1 MIEII
6 DVHKKFG
13 ELEVLKG
20 VNLSVKRGETIVIIG
35 RSGCGKSVL
44 LKHLIGIL
52 TPDSGKLLFNDVDIS
67 QMKENELIEHRKKFG
82 MLFQA
87 AALFDSLSV
96 KENVAFGL
104 REHMDLSE
112 EEIDRITSEKLSL
125 VGLYAVEGK
134 KPAEL
139 SGGMRKRVG
148 LARAF
153 AMDPAIILY
162 DEPTT
167 GLDPITSDVINE
179 LIVKFK
185 KEINVTSFAVT
196 HDMKSAYK
204 IADRIA
210 MLYDGKI
217 IESGTP
223 EEIQKTSNPI
233 VRQFITGSSKG
244 PICEKNL

>member
-1 MIEII
+1 
-6 DVHKKFG
+6 
-13 ELEVLKG
+13 
-20 VNLSVKRGETIVIIG
+20 
-35 RSGCGKSVL
+35 
-44 LKHLIGIL
+44 
-52 TPDSGKLLFNDVDIS
+52 
-67 QMKENELIEHRKKFG
+67 

-112 EEIDRITSEKLSL
+112 EEIDRITSKKLSL

-179 LIVKFK
+179 LIVKIK
-185 KEINVTSFAVT
+185 KELHVTSFAVT

-223 EEIQKTSNPI
+223 EEIQNTSNPI
-233 VRQFITGSSKG
+233 VRQFIAGNSKG
-244 PICEKNL
+244 PITEKNL

>member
-6 DVHKKFG
+6 DIHKSFG

-112 EEIDRITSEKLSL
+112 EEIERITSEKLSL
-125 VGLYAVEGK
+125 VGLYAVKGK

-167 GLDPITSDVINE
+167 GLDPITSDIINE

-185 KEINVTSFAVT
+185 KELNVTSFAVT

-223 EEIQKTSNPI
+223 EEIQNTSNPI
-233 VRQFITGSSKG
+233 VRQFIAGSSKG
-244 PICEKNL
+244 PIAEKNL

>member
-6 DVHKKFG
+6 DVHKNFG

-52 TPDSGKLLFNDVDIS
+52 TPDSGKLLFNGVNIS
-67 QMKENELIEHRKKFG
+67 QMKENELVEHRKKFG

-112 EEIDRITSEKLSL
+112 EEIDRITSKKLSL

-179 LIVKFK
+179 LIVKIK
-185 KEINVTSFAVT
+185 KELHVTSFAVT

-223 EEIQKTSNPI
+223 EEIQNTSNPI
-233 VRQFITGSSKG
+233 VRQFIAGNSKG
-244 PICEKNL
+244 PITEKNL

>member
-6 DVHKKFG
+6 DVHKNFG

-52 TPDSGKLLFNDVDIS
+52 TPDSGKLLFNGVNIS
-67 QMKENELIEHRKKFG
+67 QMKENELVEHRKKFG

-112 EEIDRITSEKLSL
+112 EEIDRITSKKLSL

-167 GLDPITSDVINE
+167 GLDPITSDIINE
-179 LIVKFK
+179 LIVKIK
-185 KEINVTSFAVT
+185 KELNVTSFAVT

-223 EEIQKTSNPI
+223 EEIQNTSNPI
-233 VRQFITGSSKG
+233 VRQFIAGNSKG
-244 PICEKNL
+244 PISEKNL

>member
-6 DVHKKFG
+6 DVHKNFA

-20 VNLSVKRGETIVIIG
+20 VNLNVKRGETIVIIG

-52 TPDSGKLLFNDVDIS
+52 TPDSGKLLFNGVNIS
-67 QMKENELIEHRKKFG
+67 QMKENELMEHRKKFG

-96 KENVAFGL
+96 KENVAFAL

-125 VGLYAVEGK
+125 VGLYSVEKK

-179 LIVKFK
+179 LIVKIK
-185 KEINVTSFAVT
+185 KELNVTSFAVT

-223 EEIQKTSNPI
+223 EEIQNTSNPI

-244 PICEKNL
+244 PICEKSL